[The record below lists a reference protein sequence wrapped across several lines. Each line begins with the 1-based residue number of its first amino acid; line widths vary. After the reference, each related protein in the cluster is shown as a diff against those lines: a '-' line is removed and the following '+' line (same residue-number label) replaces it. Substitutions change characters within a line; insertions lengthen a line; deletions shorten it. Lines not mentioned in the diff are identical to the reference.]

1 MNQIVAIVDV
11 GSNSVRL
18 LVADL
23 FGGQA
28 RCLHQEKITCRLLS
42 GFQAGRLSPEAL
54 ARTGDAIEALAQ
66 KARALGATSV
76 VGFGTSAMRD
86 GQNRDVLIERARQCG
101 VALSVMSGTQEAA
114 LAYAGASPEGRCG
127 VLDIGGGSTE
137 LMTGADGHPTRAY
150 SAQIGAVRLFEGQS
164 AAQIGAVPADVP
176 VDPAQMRTLSPDALV
191 AQAKRVLVPAW
202 DAVRDFPV
210 DNWVGVGGTVT
221 ALASVSM
228 ALTPYDPERVQG
240 FCLTKQAVRDWLVR
254 LHAMPLAERRRLPG
268 LNPERADIIPCGA
281 AILTAF
287 FELSN
292 APAICASDR
301 DNLLGFAKTL

>member
-137 LMTGADGHPTRAY
+137 LMTGAHGHLTRAF
-150 SAQIGAVRLFEGQS
+150 SAQIGAVRLFEAQS
-164 AAQIGAVPADVP
+164 PAHPRETSPDAP
-176 VDPAQMRTLSPDALV
+176 FSPAHPRETPPDALV
-191 AQAKRVLVPAW
+191 AQAKRALSPAW

-210 DNWVGVGGTVT
+210 DHWVGVGGTIT
-221 ALASVSM
+221 ALASLSM
-228 ALTPYDPERVQG
+228 ALNPYDPERVQG
-240 FCLTKQAVRDWLVR
+240 YCLTRQAVKDWLTR
-254 LHAMPLAERRRLPG
+254 LAAMPLSERRRLPG

-287 FELSN
+287 FDLT
-292 APAICASDR
+292 AVPCLYASDR
-301 DNLLGFAKTL
+301 DNLLGFAILR

>member
-137 LMTGADGHPTRAY
+137 LMTGAHGHLTRAF
-150 SAQIGAVRLFEGQS
+150 SAQIGAVRLFEAQS
-164 AAQIGAVPADVP
+164 PAHP
-176 VDPAQMRTLSPDALV
+176 HETPPDALV
-191 AQAKRVLVPAW
+191 AQAKRVLSPAW

-210 DNWVGVGGTVT
+210 DHWVGVGGTIT
-221 ALASVSM
+221 ALASLSM
-228 ALTPYDPERVQG
+228 ALNPYDPERVQG
-240 FCLTKQAVRDWLVR
+240 YCLTRQAVKDWLTR
-254 LHAMPLAERRRLPG
+254 LAAMPLSERRRLPG

-287 FELSN
+287 FDLT
-292 APAICASDR
+292 AVPCLYASDR

>member
-137 LMTGADGHPTRAY
+137 LMTGAHGHLTRAF
-150 SAQIGAVRLFEGQS
+150 SAQIGAVRLFEAQS
-164 AAQIGAVPADVP
+164 PAHP
-176 VDPAQMRTLSPDALV
+176 R
-191 AQAKRVLVPAW
+191 
-202 DAVRDFPV
+202 
-210 DNWVGVGGTVT
+210 
-221 ALASVSM
+221 
-228 ALTPYDPERVQG
+228 E
-240 FCLTKQAVRDWLVR
+240 
-254 LHAMPLAERRRLPG
+254 
-268 LNPERADIIPCGA
+268 
-281 AILTAF
+281 
-287 FELSN
+287 
-292 APAICASDR
+292 
-301 DNLLGFAKTL
+301 

>member
-137 LMTGADGHPTRAY
+137 LMTGAHGHLTRAF
-150 SAQIGAVRLFEGQS
+150 SAQIGAVRLFEAQS
-164 AAQIGAVPADVP
+164 PAYPRETSPDAP
-176 VDPAQMRTLSPDALV
+176 FSPAYPRETPPDAPFSPAHPRETSPDALFSPAHPRETSPDALV
-191 AQAKRVLVPAW
+191 AQAKRVLSPAW

-210 DNWVGVGGTVT
+210 D
-221 ALASVSM
+221 
-228 ALTPYDPERVQG
+228 
-240 FCLTKQAVRDWLVR
+240 
-254 LHAMPLAERRRLPG
+254 
-268 LNPERADIIPCGA
+268 
-281 AILTAF
+281 
-287 FELSN
+287 
-292 APAICASDR
+292 
-301 DNLLGFAKTL
+301 